1 MAPHHQAAQIA
12 ERQAIEQLAR
22 RIEGQI
28 SKETPRRHIYAA
40 ALGLVI
46 TYAEFD
52 GENEL
57 LATLLRAAADEMT
70 KNSAR
75 FGQTAH

>member
-1 MAPHHQAAQIA
+1 MPTHPQAAQIA
-12 ERQAIEQLAR
+12 ERQAIAQLAR

-40 ALGLVI
+40 AIGLVI
-46 TYAEFD
+46 TYAEFA
-52 GENEL
+52 GESEL
-57 LATLLRAAADEMT
+57 LATLLHAAADEMT
-70 KNSAR
+70 KSGAR